1 MDDNMR
7 TQEEI
12 DFITTATVSLK
23 EIAQQLKI
31 ANLLKAYE
39 MKKVYDDDDDEIDDI
54 IDNTH

>member
-1 MDDNMR
+1 MR

-23 EIAQQLKI
+23 EIAKQLKI

-39 MKKVYDDDDDEIDDI
+39 MKSGYAADDDEINEIDEI
-54 IDNTH
+54 IDTMH

>member
-1 MDDNMR
+1 MR

-23 EIAQQLKI
+23 EIAKQLKI